1 MSAFTGP
8 LTVTQLD
15 EDWKLWRL
23 EQALRYEIGSLGSGR
38 VIDVPAGFE
47 TDGASVPR
55 LLWWLLP
62 TWGSY
67 SRAAAVHDFIIGLVK
82 AGEPIDD
89 APDRLTCDRIF
100 WEATGVCR
108 TPLSLRLLLY
118 VGVRI
123 RSLTIRQ

>member
-15 EDWKLWRL
+15 NWKQWRL
-23 EQALRYEIGSLGSGR
+23 EQTLRYEIGTLGSGDI
-38 VIDVPAGFE
+38 IDVPAGSL

-55 LLWWLLP
+55 MFWALLP

-67 SRAAAVHDFIIGLVK
+67 SRAAAVHDFIIGRVEDGDPL
-82 AGEPIDD
+82 PN

-100 WEATGVCR
+100 LEAAGVCG
-108 TPLSLRLLLY
+108 TPLVLRWLLY
-118 VGVRI
+118 AGVRI
-123 RSLTIRQ
+123 RSWTYRS

>member
-15 EDWKLWRL
+15 ENWKLWRL
-23 EQALRYEIGSLGSGR
+23 EQTLRYEIGALESGH

-55 LLWWLLP
+55 WLWWLLP

-67 SRAAAVHDFIIGLVK
+67 SRAAAVHDYIIGCIEDGAPL
-82 AGEPIDD
+82 IH

-100 WEATGVCR
+100 WEATGVCK
-108 TPLSLRLLLY
+108 TPWTLRLLLY
-118 VGVRI
+118 AGVRI
-123 RSLTIRQ
+123 RSLSVNR